1 MSTPIGTGNS
11 GTRRILLIVVAA
23 VVIIGLLAF
32 AASPPADNPDDQ
44 NVGSSHNAAQ
54 EGTLALY
61 TWLGKINYKVERIEY
76 GPFEIP
82 AAATALFVIEPGSD
96 LSQIERENLLAWLRQ
111 GNTLIWAETGF
122 QTSQL
127 LRDWH
132 ISLTATTSAISDT
145 LTAQPLTSPPVGKVN
160 VGSSYRLDIHE
171 RTDATTV
178 YLGTKDAALLIGFSE
193 GKGHVYVTSA
203 PHIFSNLGLQQADNG
218 ALVLNLLHGTL
229 DGSTIAMDEV
239 HHGYTG
245 SDDLSTVLFTQRWG
259 WGVLYALVLL
269 ALYLVLSG
277 RRFGRIV
284 PLVAPD
290 TRRSSAEYVEAA
302 GGMFRRAG
310 QRAWVVEHYRNSL
323 RADLARPFGI
333 DPHLPAAAFVD
344 ELTHI
349 SARPIDRSLLLGV
362 LNQLDT
368 NLNPQSGQAYNEG
381 QLLDLSR
388 RVEQVHK
395 MILG

>member
-1 MSTPIGTGNS
+1 MNETSPIGTGNS
-11 GTRRILLIVVAA
+11 GNRRILLIVVAA

-32 AASPPADNPDDQ
+32 AASPPADNPAD
-44 NVGSSHNAAQ
+44 NNTGSSHSAAQ

-61 TWLGKINYKVERIEY
+61 TWLGSIHYKVERIEY

-82 AAATALFVIEPGSD
+82 ASVSALFVIEPGSD

-132 ISLTATTSAISDT
+132 ISLTATTSAVSNT
-145 LTAQPLTSPPVGKVN
+145 LVTQPLTNPAVNVVN

-171 RTDATTV
+171 RSDPTTV
-178 YLGTKDAALLIGFSE
+178 YLGTKDAPILIGFSE

-218 ALVLNLLHGTL
+218 ALVLNLLHGSI
-229 DGSTIAMDEV
+229 DGSQIALDEV

-245 SDDLSTVLFTQRWG
+245 SDDLPTALVTNRWG
-259 WGVLYALVLL
+259 WGVLYALALL
-269 ALYLVLSG
+269 ALYFVLSG

-302 GGMFRRAG
+302 GSMFRRAG

-333 DPHLPAAAFVD
+333 DPYLPAAAFVD
-344 ELTHI
+344 ELTRI
-349 SARPIDRSLLLGV
+349 SARPIDGNLLRGV
-362 LNQLDT
+362 LTQLDASS
-368 NLNPQSGQAYNEG
+368 PSYSEG

-388 RVEQVHK
+388 RIEVVRK